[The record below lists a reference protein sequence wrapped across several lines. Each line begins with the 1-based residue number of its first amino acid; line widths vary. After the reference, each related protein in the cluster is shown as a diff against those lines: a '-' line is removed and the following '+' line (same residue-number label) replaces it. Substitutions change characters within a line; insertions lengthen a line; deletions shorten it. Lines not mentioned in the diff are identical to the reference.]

1 MIRLPLVGLRHARRI
16 QQPCGTVPALRR
28 HRYRDEVVDDACDEA
43 NKKHERERAAARR
56 ARGEWHVRRR

>member
-16 QQPCGTVPALRR
+16 QQPCGTVPAHRR

-56 ARGEWHVRRR
+56 ARGGMARAA